1 MGSGP
6 HSPLNW
12 GATAREGFGSPQWSD
27 NVARMHAFMQDHP
40 EVEVTTP
47 IVNGTGEFLA
57 VWPGGRVSDA
67 SLGWLMDRLEQ
78 HFRGVLPE

>member
-12 GATAREGFGSPQWSD
+12 SAAARDGFSSPQWTD
-27 NVARMHAFMQDHP
+27 NVARMHLFMKDHP
-40 EVEVTTP
+40 EVVIRTP
-47 IVNGTGEFLA
+47 IDSGTEQFTAKWPDGEA
-57 VWPGGRVSDA
+57 SDA

-78 HFRGVLPE
+78 HFRGALPE